1 MKITCIKHKFIIP
14 QTQTVTD
21 EALKT
26 ATRISITVYHIAGA
40 RFTREIR
47 CDASKEYNYII
58 SEVQNTKYTDIW
70 DYNRQ
75 TGTLKRVANSGL
87 IFEMVSV
94 DYI

>member
-1 MKITCIKHKFIIP
+1 MKNTCIKHKFITP

-26 ATRISITVYHIAGA
+26 ATRISITVYHSGGA

-47 CDASKEYNYII
+47 CDTSTKYNYII

-70 DYNRQ
+70 SYSRE
-75 TGTLKRVANSGL
+75 TGTLERTANSGL
-87 IFEMVSV
+87 TFEMVSV